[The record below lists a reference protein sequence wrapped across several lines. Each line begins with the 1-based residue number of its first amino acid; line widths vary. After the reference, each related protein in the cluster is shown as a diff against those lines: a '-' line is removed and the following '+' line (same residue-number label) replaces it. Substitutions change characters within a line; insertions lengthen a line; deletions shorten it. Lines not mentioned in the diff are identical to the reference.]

1 MHMNIEPS
9 SNIRAQ
15 AGFSLIEVLVSMV
28 VIALGLLGFAGLQAY
43 SLKSNSLAMQRSLA
57 AVQAHSIVE
66 CMRSNIA
73 NIATYDTDAAAP
85 ANSIAATDRANWL
98 ANLASALPGGTGT
111 INVAAGPVL
120 TITITWNERTSATEA
135 ANRTVSFTT
144 TTQP

>member
-1 MHMNIEPS
+1 MKPATKSRMQS
-9 SNIRAQ
+9 
-15 AGFSLIEVLVSMV
+15 GFSLIEVLVSMV

-43 SLKSNSLAMQRSLA
+43 SVKSNALAMQRSVA
-57 AVQAHSIVE
+57 AMHAHSIVE

-73 NIATYDTDAAAP
+73 NIASYDTDVVAP
-85 ANSIAATDRANWL
+85 ANSIAGTDRTNW
-98 ANLASALPGGTGT
+98 ATNLAGALPGGTGT

-120 TITITWNERTSATEA
+120 TITITWNERTSAGEA